1 MRSSK
6 KLFMSPYKNKFFIT
20 FFLFSL
26 SLNAQYEINI
36 NYESGFEYQSQVI
49 LAKNLQN
56 ELSKKEIVNLIKK
69 QDWIDNY
76 SIVFEPFEKKV
87 FINIKNKNPLFVL
100 NSEYFYDKELTK
112 FKYDQ
117 SSNNHIKV
125 NGDISEVEN
134 ILFLIELVESNKL
147 MDLKIDRIEYSFVNG
162 WDVKTKSILIRFG
175 KDISQ
180 QRVKNFEDTLNYVY
194 EIRKIPSII
203 DMRYRDGVAL
213 SYGE

>member
-1 MRSSK
+1 
-6 KLFMSPYKNKFFIT
+6 MSPYKNKFSIT

-49 LAKNLQN
+49 LANDLQN
-56 ELSKKEIVNLIKK
+56 ELSKKGIVNLIKK

-76 SIVFEPFEKKV
+76 SIVFTPFQKKV

-100 NSEYFYDKELTK
+100 NSEYFYDKDLSRFE
-112 FKYDQ
+112 YDQ
-117 SSNNHIKV
+117 SSNNLIKV
-125 NGDISEVEN
+125 HGDISEIKDV
-134 ILFLIELVESNKL
+134 LFLIELVESNKL

-180 QRVKNFEDTLNYVY
+180 QRVKNFKDTLNYVY

-203 DMRYRDGVAL
+203 DMRYIDGVAL
-213 SYGE
+213 SYGKQ

>member
-1 MRSSK
+1 
-6 KLFMSPYKNKFFIT
+6 MSPYKNKFYIT

-26 SLNAQYEINI
+26 SLDAQYEINI

-56 ELSKKEIVNLIKK
+56 ELSKKGIVNVIKK

-76 SIVFEPFEKKV
+76 SIVFQPFEKKV
-87 FINIKNKNPLFVL
+87 FINIRNKSPLFVL
-100 NSEYFYDKELTK
+100 NSEYFYDKELTR

-117 SSNNHIKV
+117 STNNLIKV

-162 WDVKTKSILIRFG
+162 WDVKTNSILIRFG

-180 QRVKNFEDTLNYVY
+180 QRVKNFKDTLNYVY

-213 SYGE
+213 SYGK

>member
-1 MRSSK
+1 
-6 KLFMSPYKNKFFIT
+6 MSPYKNKFSIT

-49 LAKNLQN
+49 LANDLQN
-56 ELSKKEIVNLIKK
+56 ELSKKGIVNLIKK

-76 SIVFEPFEKKV
+76 SIVFTPFQKKV

-100 NSEYFYDKELTK
+100 NSEYFYDRDLSRFE
-112 FKYDQ
+112 YDQ
-117 SSNNHIKV
+117 SSNNLIKV
-125 NGDISEVEN
+125 HGDISEIKDV
-134 ILFLIELVESNKL
+134 LFLIELVESNKL

-180 QRVKNFEDTLNYVY
+180 QRVKNFKDTLNYVY

-213 SYGE
+213 SYGKQ

>member
-1 MRSSK
+1 
-6 KLFMSPYKNKFFIT
+6 MSPYKNKFFIT

-56 ELSKKEIVNLIKK
+56 ELSKKGIVNLIKK

-76 SIVFEPFEKKV
+76 SIVFQPFEKKV

-100 NSEYFYDKELTK
+100 NSEYFYDKELTR

-117 SSNNHIKV
+117 SSNKHIKV
-125 NGDISEVEN
+125 NGDINEVKN

-203 DMRYRDGVAL
+203 DLRYRDGVAL
-213 SYGE
+213 SYGK

>member
-1 MRSSK
+1 
-6 KLFMSPYKNKFFIT
+6 MSPYKNKFFIT

-56 ELSKKEIVNLIKK
+56 ELSKKGIVNLIKK

-76 SIVFEPFEKKV
+76 SIVFQPFEKKV

-100 NSEYFYDKELTK
+100 NSEYFYDKELTR

-117 SSNNHIKV
+117 SSNKHIKV
-125 NGDISEVEN
+125 NGDINEVKN

-213 SYGE
+213 SYGK